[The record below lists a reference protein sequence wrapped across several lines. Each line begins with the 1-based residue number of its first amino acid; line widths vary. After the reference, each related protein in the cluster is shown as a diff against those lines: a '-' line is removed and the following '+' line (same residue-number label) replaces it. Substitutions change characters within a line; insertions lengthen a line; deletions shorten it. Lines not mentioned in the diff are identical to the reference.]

1 MEKQRNKRLIKS
13 CRRFLIILLALFS
26 PILASAQN
34 LSLDQIKALRIT
46 AEKGQNLYTKTD
58 LKFTVTIPNV
68 HSSQVQILS
77 TEQKSDINFR
87 TIRKSEN
94 YGENGTTI
102 EIWYN
107 FEKKGTYTLTPLS
120 VLIQNRKRNI
130 SFETITVTDDPA
142 TMLPRIVIVFEDGTE
157 VYSDEAVNA
166 SPLLK
171 IKTGKKLKF
180 TINLQYANQLMQF
193 NWDIP
198 KDSIFTCSKEFD
210 FTEIRQR
217 ERVYSH
223 NLIPVAEFEWTGL
236 VPGTQKLPAFRLNAT
251 GYNGYRSELLL
262 PEILIEFT
270 QGNDD
275 ELTVDESDI
284 FSAAFFQ
291 EVSSTENEQN
301 IILTKQDCK
310 TLADLYTREHNEF
323 LMYRTARK
331 ARIDFEA
338 EHGLVSSVNPIF
350 PTVLLYISLIVI
362 ITSCICIIIA
372 ARKKHKIRMLLFT
385 TILLIG
391 TALLIY
397 CTVRRHE
404 RYGISCGCKI
414 YSIPQENAEAVSEV
428 GSGIRVKILESTEKW
443 LYIEVGES
451 GGWCNLDEI
460 CIIR

>member
-1 MEKQRNKRLIKS
+1 M
-13 CRRFLIILLALFS
+13 
-26 PILASAQN
+26 
-34 LSLDQIKALRIT
+34 
-46 AEKGQNLYTKTD
+46 
-58 LKFTVTIPNV
+58 
-68 HSSQVQILS
+68 
-77 TEQKSDINFR
+77 
-87 TIRKSEN
+87 
-94 YGENGTTI
+94 
-102 EIWYN
+102 
-107 FEKKGTYTLTPLS
+107 
-120 VLIQNRKRNI
+120 
-130 SFETITVTDDPA
+130 
-142 TMLPRIVIVFEDGTE
+142 
-157 VYSDEAVNA
+157 
-166 SPLLK
+166 
-171 IKTGKKLKF
+171 
-180 TINLQYANQLMQF
+180 
-193 NWDIP
+193 
-198 KDSIFTCSKEFD
+198 
-210 FTEIRQR
+210 
-217 ERVYSH
+217 
-223 NLIPVAEFEWTGL
+223 
-236 VPGTQKLPAFRLNAT
+236 NAT

-284 FSAAFFQ
+284 FSAAFYQ

>member
-26 PILASAQN
+26 PILVSAQN

-46 AEKGQNLYTKTD
+46 AEEGQNLYTKTD

-157 VYSDEAVNA
+157 VYSDEAVNT

-198 KDSIFTCSKEFD
+198 KDSIFTCTKEFD

-284 FSAAFFQ
+284 FSAAFYQ
-291 EVSSTENEQN
+291 EVSSTENEKN

-331 ARIDFEA
+331 ARIDFET

>member
-13 CRRFLIILLALFS
+13 GRRFLITLLTILFS
-26 PILASAQN
+26 ANLYAQN
-34 LSLDQIKALRIT
+34 LTLEQIKALRIT
-46 AEKGQNLYTKTD
+46 SEEGQNLYTKTD

-77 TEQKSDINFR
+77 TEQQPDINFR

-94 YGENGTTI
+94 YGENGTNI

-107 FEKKGTYTLTPLS
+107 FEKKGTYNLRPLS
-120 VLIQNRKRNI
+120 VMIQNRKRSI
-130 SFETITVTDDPA
+130 SFDPITVTDDPA
-142 TMLPRIVIVFEDGTE
+142 TMLPRIVIVFEDGTK
-157 VYSDEAVNA
+157 VYSDESVAV

-180 TINLQYANQLMQF
+180 TINLQYANQLLQF

-198 KDSIFTCSKEFD
+198 KDSIFTCTKEFD

-217 ERVYSH
+217 ERIYSH

-236 VPGTQKLPAFRLNAT
+236 IPGIQKLPTFRLNAT
-251 GYNGYRSELLL
+251 GYNGYRSELYL

-270 QGNDD
+270 LDKDD
-275 ELTVDESDI
+275 EQVADEADI

-291 EVSSTENEQN
+291 EAEENEN
-301 IILTKQDCK
+301 DKRIILTKQDCE

-323 LMYRTARK
+323 LMYRAARK
-331 ARIDFEA
+331 ARTEFEA

-350 PTVLLYISLIVI
+350 PTVLLYVALII
-362 ITSCICIIIA
+362 IAASCICIIIA
-372 ARKKHKIRMLLFT
+372 AKKKHKIRMLFFT

-397 CTVRRHE
+397 CSVRRNEH
-404 RYGISCGCKI
+404 YGISCGCRI

-428 GSGIRVKILESTEKW
+428 SGGILVRILESTEKW

-451 GGWCNLDEI
+451 GGWCNIDEI